1 MKTGADTEVRE
12 NNNIHSFYK
21 VGDNSM
27 RNKTGYAAA
36 VLLLSLML
44 PLAAGCK
51 DRGSQYSYREAGI
64 TALNEG
70 NYKEAI
76 ESFDKAIHSSKGLVG
91 KVDMDILKYRAEAE
105 YLSGNYAEAVDTYDK
120 LIKADGQKPE
130 YLNMRSVSKAENGD
144 LNGALEDYRKSG
156 ELDKEGKAP
165 GRLHALLTAGAFL
178 EEKGSA
184 DEAMS
189 LYQEALQAGE
199 TSARLFNRMGLCSI
213 SKKDYD
219 SAVNYFEQGLS
230 AEDSAK
236 VPELL
241 FNQAVAK
248 EYKGEFKEALDLMQK
263 YVSVHGPDEAAERE
277 ITFLETR

>member
-1 MKTGADTEVRE
+1 
-12 NNNIHSFYK
+12 
-21 VGDNSM
+21 M
-27 RNKTGYAAA
+27 RNKTGYAAV
-36 VLLLSLML
+36 VLSLSLML
-44 PLAAGCK
+44 SLAAGCGGR
-51 DRGSQYSYREAGI
+51 DNRYSYREAGI

-70 NYKEAI
+70 NYEEAI

-105 YLSGNYAEAVDTYDK
+105 YLSGNYAEAVNTYDK

-130 YLNMRSVSKAENGD
+130 YLNMRSVSKAETGD
-144 LNGALEDYRKSG
+144 VNGAVEDYRKSA
-156 ELDKEGKAP
+156 ELDKDRKAP
-165 GRLHALLTAGAFL
+165 GRLNALLTTGAFM
-178 EEKGSA
+178 EENGSA
-184 DEAMS
+184 DDAMS
-189 LYQEALQAGE
+189 LYQEAFQAGE
-199 TSARLFNRMGLCSI
+199 KSAQLLNRMGLCSMA
-213 SKKDYD
+213 KKDYD

-230 AEDSAK
+230 AEDNAK

-277 ITFLETR
+277 ITFLKTR